1 MRHLVAHHAVHR
13 VQHPAVHHSPL
24 VQHVIIERTQQAIP
38 VNIVSHEPIA
48 HTAVT
53 IATWALA
60 IAVLTLIAV
69 AYQIYVARRSLGLLK
84 RDLNNN
90 RRMID
95 DALRMPRFRAT
106 QWSEF
111 KYPSDRRDWINAMV
125 VVSLANEGD
134 KLTPALLFE
143 FLVPQDSA
151 YNALRPGHPE
161 GRTVNGVYYH
171 VIAAQYNHILFPN
184 DIAAEINRFQFSIK
198 PGVQTF
204 TCLWRAY
211 DIYGKYPQDE
221 YGQWTF
227 SVRI

>member
-1 MRHLVAHHAVHR
+1 MKPRTTHVAVHPT
-13 VQHPAVHHSPL
+13 HAAVHHSPV
-24 VQHVIIERTQQAIP
+24 VQHVILDRTQQP
-38 VNIVSHEPIA
+38 VPVSIVSHDPIE
-48 HTAVT
+48 HTAVNL
-53 IATWALA
+53 ATWAIA

-69 AYQIYVARRSLGLLK
+69 AYQIFLARRSLGLIK

-95 DALRMPRFRAT
+95 DALRIPRFRAT

-134 KLTPALLFE
+134 KLTQALLFE
-143 FLVPQDSA
+143 LLVPQDSA

-161 GRTVNGVYYH
+161 GRTVNGVYYR
-171 VIAAQYNHILFPN
+171 VIGAQYNHILFPN
-184 DIAAEINRFQFSIK
+184 DIAAEVNRFQFSIK

-211 DIYGKYPQDE
+211 DIYGKYPQEE

-227 SVRI
+227 SVRV

>member
-1 MRHLVAHHAVHR
+1 MKHRITHVAVHQTVHPVVHHA
-13 VQHPAVHHSPL
+13 AG
-24 VQHVIIERTQQAIP
+24 VQHVIVDRAQGPIP
-38 VNIVSHEPIA
+38 VSIVNQDPIA
-48 HTAVT
+48 HATAT

-69 AYQIYVARRSLGLLK
+69 AYQIYVARRSLSAIK
-84 RDLNNN
+84 QDLYNN

-95 DALRMPRFRAT
+95 DALRTPKFRAT

-134 KLTPALLFE
+134 KLTPALLLE
-143 FLVPQDSA
+143 LLVPQDSA
-151 YNALRPGHPE
+151 YNALRPGHAE
-161 GRTVNGVYYH
+161 GRTVNGVYYR
-171 VIAAQYNHILFPN
+171 VIGAQYNHILFPN
-184 DIAAEINRFQFSIK
+184 DIATEINRFQFSIK

-211 DIYGKYPQDE
+211 DIYGRYPQEE

-227 SVRI
+227 SVRV